1 MLSDHFIQGLKAFF
15 SESLRVEANHSV
27 LVCYGSEWSTPSLR
41 CLDKFVNNWYNYERT
56 VLPVCSAPITVPS
69 PLNIQS
75 MFLSYFKSHTKRKA
89 CHFCCLRAFNHFPTF
104 RQYNQI
110 IDAIIKSETY

>member
-1 MLSDHFIQGLKAFF
+1 AFF
-15 SESLRVEANHSV
+15 SESLRVEAHHSV

-41 CLDKFVNNWYNYERT
+41 RLDKFVNNWYHSERT

-75 MFLSYFKSHTKRKA
+75 MFLPYFKSHTKREA
-89 CHFCCLRAFNHFPTF
+89 WDLCCFRVFKHVPTF
-104 RQYNQI
+104 RQYKEI
-110 IDAIIKSETY
+110 MDVIVKAETY